1 MTRRGRHLRAAALS
15 AAALLACLA
24 LAAGD
29 VDAMTLA
36 GGRVSVDLPPGLS
49 LAVTP
54 DQLLTD
60 ASPPPCR
67 EGFDY
72 CLYLPD
78 DAYAGTNLRSA
89 GLAITRRRDLTAP
102 VSCLLAKPEGWR
114 DLQPGVVYPE
124 APAGAA
130 GSAGASGE
138 PTVATSRFGD
148 VGEGAAGSYTLG
160 EVLRLFDGE
169 ECWEL
174 ETRLALTRFE
184 NYPPGQVEEFTDA
197 DRADVESLLWAVLD
211 SATVLGAPVV
221 WPAEGSGDLSAF
233 VRVDVP
239 AEATS
244 PLVLR
249 GEARGTWFF
258 EGSFPVRLLAEDGTE
273 VASGFVTARG
283 EWMTEGFVPFEG
295 ELEFSVPGPTRAVL
309 VLERDN
315 PSGLPEHDAAA
326 RYELT
331 LR

>member
-1 MTRRGRHLRAAALS
+1 MPRPGRTSRAAAL
-15 AAALLACLA
+15 AAACLACHA

-29 VDAMTLA
+29 VESMTLA
-36 GGRVSVDLPPGLS
+36 GGRVGLDLPPGLS

-54 DQLLTD
+54 QQVLTG

-72 CLYLPD
+72 CLYLPE

-89 GLAITRRRDLTAP
+89 GLTITRRRDLTAP
-102 VSCLLAKPEGWR
+102 ISCLLAQPEGWS

-124 APAGAA
+124 PTE
-130 GSAGASGE
+130 GASG
-138 PTVATSRFGD
+138 PAPRAVTSRFGD

-169 ECWEL
+169 DCWEL

-184 NYPPGQVEEFTDA
+184 NYPPGQVEEFTEA
-197 DRADVESLLWAVLD
+197 DRADVESLLWAAID
-211 SATVLGAPVV
+211 SATVLGTRVT
-221 WPAEGSGDLSAF
+221 WPTEGGGDLSEL

-249 GEARGTWFF
+249 GEARGAWYF
-258 EGSFPVRLLAEDGTE
+258 EGSFPVRLMAEDGTE
-273 VASGFVTARG
+273 IAAGFVTAQG

-295 ELEFSVPGPTRAVL
+295 EIEFSVPGPTRAVL

-315 PSGLPEHDAAA
+315 PSDLPEHDAAA

>member
-1 MTRRGRHLRAAALS
+1 MARAGRTLKTWALAAL
-15 AAALLACLA
+15 AALAPQT

-29 VDAMTLA
+29 VDGMTLA
-36 GGRVSVDLPPGLS
+36 GGRVSLDLPPGLS
-49 LAVTP
+49 LAVSRQ
-54 DQLLTD
+54 QLLTD

-72 CLYLPD
+72 CLYLPEGT
-78 DAYAGTNLRSA
+78 YAGTNLRSA
-89 GLAITRRRDLTAP
+89 GLAVTRREELRAP
-102 VSCLLAKPEGWR
+102 VSCLLAQPEGWSG
-114 DLQPGVVYPE
+114 LQPGIVYPDE
-124 APAGAA
+124 AQL
-130 GSAGASGE
+130 ASDTAR
-138 PTVATSRFGD
+138 PVVTSRFGD

-184 NYPPGQVEEFTDA
+184 NYPPGQVAEFTAA
-197 DRADVESLLWAVLD
+197 DRADVEQLLWSVLD
-211 SATVLGAPVV
+211 SATVLGTPVA
-221 WPAEGSGDLSAF
+221 WPTEGSSDLSAF

-244 PLVLR
+244 PLTLS

-273 VASGFVTARG
+273 LAAGFVTARG
-283 EWMTEGFVPFEG
+283 EWMTEAFVPFEG
-295 ELEFSVPGPTRAVL
+295 QLEFAVDGPRPAVL

-326 RYELT
+326 RYRLT